1 MSKWTDFRDSIVDS
15 LNIEEIT
22 ESTKSNL
29 TRWLLETILPL
40 AKAYG
45 EKFIAEIQA
54 QAASETGWCKARDMI
69 VLPFVING
77 GLWLVEKVLAKTVEE
92 TA

>member
-15 LNIEEIT
+15 LNIDEIT
-22 ESTKSNL
+22 ESTKSNF

-40 AKAYG
+40 AKTYG
-45 EKFIAEIQA
+45 ERFISEIQA
-54 QAASETGWCKARDMI
+54 QATSETGWCKARDMI
-69 VLPFVING
+69 ILPFVING
-77 GLWLVEKVLAKTVEE
+77 GLWLVEKVLNKTVEE

>member
-1 MSKWTDFRDSIVDS
+1 MSDWVTFRNKIVDS
-15 LNIEEIT
+15 LNIDEIT
-22 ESTKSNL
+22 ESTKSNFA
-29 TRWLLETILPL
+29 RWLLETILPL

-45 EKFIAEIQA
+45 EKFISEIQA

-77 GLWLVEKVLAKTVEE
+77 GLWLVEKVLNKTVEE

>member
-1 MSKWTDFRDSIVDS
+1 MSDWVTFRNKIVDS
-15 LNIEEIT
+15 LNIDEIT
-22 ESTKSNL
+22 ESTKSSF

-40 AKAYG
+40 AKTYG
-45 EKFIAEIQA
+45 EKFISEIQA
-54 QAASETGWCKARDMI
+54 QAANETGWCKARDMI

-77 GLWLVEKVLAKTVEE
+77 GLWLVEKVLNKTVEE